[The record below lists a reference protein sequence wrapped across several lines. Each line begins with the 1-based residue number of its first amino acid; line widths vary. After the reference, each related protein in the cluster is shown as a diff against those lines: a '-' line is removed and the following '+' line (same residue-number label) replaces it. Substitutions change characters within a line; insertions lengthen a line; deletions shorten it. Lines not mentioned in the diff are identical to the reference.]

1 MYDRQGEGATQLS
14 LRHYLFWRRIWPESC
29 VQGGCHWH
37 GDGPPQLHTGVIRDS
52 AGNLYGTAQF
62 GGSGGSDA
70 GVAFKLDTAGKEKVL
85 KNFTGGADG
94 GRPTSG
100 AIRDL
105 AGNLYGTAGFGGIGS
120 CEPDG
125 CGVVFKLKP

>member
-1 MYDRQGEGATQLS
+1 M
-14 LRHYLFWRRIWPESC
+14 
-29 VQGGCHWH
+29 
-37 GDGPPQLHTGVIRDS
+37 IRDS

-62 GGSGGSDA
+62 GGSDA

-85 KNFTGGADG
+85 YNFTGGADG

-105 AGNLYGTAGFGGIGS
+105 ADNLYGTAGFGGIGS
-120 CEPDG
+120 CESDG